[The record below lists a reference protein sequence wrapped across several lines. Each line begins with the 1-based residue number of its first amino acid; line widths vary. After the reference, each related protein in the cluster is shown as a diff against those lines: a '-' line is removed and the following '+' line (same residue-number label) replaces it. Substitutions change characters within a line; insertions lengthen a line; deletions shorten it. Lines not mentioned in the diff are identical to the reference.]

1 MRPPWSMILFTTL
14 AGAAQG
20 LMLALIVLDAALALG
35 LLAPPPGPLFL
46 AGTLIVLLLSGAGL
60 VAATF
65 HLGRPMRAW
74 RAMSQWRTSWL
85 SREVIVLPA
94 FMAVTFAWGLA
105 QRAGLATLP
114 LGVLATL
121 LALALF
127 ICTGMIYAAVTVIR
141 EWASPLT
148 PLNFATLGLA
158 SGLTVSTAL
167 VAFTAPALLPWM
179 AAAAA
184 AATGLAALTRAA
196 STWRNATLA
205 PRTTIQSAIGVRH
218 PHIRQSSMGAM
229 GGSFNTREYFH
240 GAAEDVLPRLR
251 WGVAVAAFL
260 LPGLA
265 LAFGGAALP
274 AGMLVALVLL
284 QYAGLLGE
292 RWLFFAEG
300 RHPQNLY
307 YQRMG

>member
-20 LMLALIVLDAALALG
+20 LMLALVALDTAVALG
-35 LLAPPPGPLFL
+35 LLAAPAGQLFI
-46 AGTLIVLLLSGAGL
+46 AGTVIVLALSGAGL
-60 VAATF
+60 VAAVF

-85 SREVIVLPA
+85 SREVLVLPA
-94 FMAVTFAWGLA
+94 FMAVTFVWGLA
-105 QRAGLATLP
+105 MWFGIATRVPGALA
-114 LGVLATL
+114 AL

-127 ICTGMIYAAVTVIR
+127 ICTGMIYGAVTVIR

-158 SGLTVSTAL
+158 SGLTLGAAL
-167 VAFTAPALLPWM
+167 VAYTAPALLPWM

-184 AATGLAALTRAA
+184 AATALAALTRGA

-218 PHIRQSSMGAM
+218 PRIKQSSMGAM

-240 GAAEDVLPRLR
+240 GAPEDFLPRLR
-251 WGVAVAAFL
+251 WGVAVAVFL
-260 LPGLA
+260 FPGLT
-265 LAFGGAALP
+265 LAFGGATLP

>member
-1 MRPPWSMILFTTL
+1 MILFTTL

-20 LMLALIVLDAALALG
+20 LMLALVALDAMVALR
-35 LLAPPPGPLFL
+35 LLAAPTGSLFL
-46 AGTLIVLLLSGAGL
+46 AGALIVLLLSGAGL
-60 VAATF
+60 VAAAF

-121 LALALF
+121 LALALY

-148 PLNFATLGLA
+148 PLNFTTLGLA
-158 SGLTVSTAL
+158 SGLTLGTAL
-167 VAFTAPALLPWM
+167 VAFTAPAVLPWM

-184 AATGLAALTRAA
+184 AATALAALTRTA
-196 STWRNATLA
+196 STWRNASLA

-218 PHIRQSSMGAM
+218 PNIKQTSMGAM

-240 GAAEDVLPRLR
+240 GAPEDVLPRLR

-260 LPGLA
+260 LPGLILA
-265 LAFGGAALP
+265 LGGAALP

>member
-1 MRPPWSMILFTTL
+1 MILFTTL

-20 LMLALIVLDAALALG
+20 LMLALVALDAMVALR
-35 LLAPPPGPLFL
+35 LLAAPTGSLFL
-46 AGTLIVLLLSGAGL
+46 AGALIVLLLSGAGL
-60 VAATF
+60 VAAAF

-121 LALALF
+121 LALALY

-148 PLNFATLGLA
+148 PLNFTTLGLA
-158 SGLTVSTAL
+158 SGLTLGTAL
-167 VAFTAPALLPWM
+167 VAFTAPAVLPWM

-184 AATGLAALTRAA
+184 AATALAALTRTA
-196 STWRNATLA
+196 STWRNASLA

-218 PHIRQSSMGAM
+218 PNIKQTSMGAM

-240 GAAEDVLPRLR
+240 GAPEDVLPRLR

-260 LPGLA
+260 LPGLTLA
-265 LAFGGAALP
+265 LGGAALP